1 MIVQLVRALISCIKD
16 ENSSFFPGSFHILS
30 SFLLLLLIFSAVAKV
45 AKHPLENM
53 SMQASAGKDEASAE
67 ARGAVFC

>member
-1 MIVQLVRALISCIKD
+1 MIVQLVRTLISCIKNG
-16 ENSSFFPGSFHILS
+16 NSSFSPGYFHILS
-30 SFLLLLLIFSAVAKV
+30 SFLLLLLIFSDV

>member
-1 MIVQLVRALISCIKD
+1 MIVQLVRTLISCIKNG
-16 ENSSFFPGSFHILS
+16 NSSFSPGYFHILS
-30 SFLLLLLIFSAVAKV
+30 CFLLLLLIFSAVAKYV

-53 SMQASAGKDEASAE
+53 SMQASAEKDEAS